1 MPTVWRMFARE
12 HERKR
17 MQPPRSTSLKR
28 MQWTAVILCAIAI
41 AINYLDRSTISIA
54 NPQIRAEFHM
64 SAAQFG
70 ALQSAWSLAYA
81 IAQVPVGLLIDRVGP
96 GILLGISLILWS
108 IAVAAGG
115 LVANYTRLF
124 IARAVLGITE
134 SPAYPTAVRVTSDWF
149 QVRDRG
155 VPTGVFT
162 MGSNIGTAIGPPLLT
177 ALMLLA
183 GWRWMFIIMG
193 IVGIGASVMWFW
205 LYRDPNR
212 AALDSTEITYLEA
225 NKSGRGEAPITA
237 RQWSR
242 LFRFRTTWGMVLG
255 AFCSGYGIWMYITWL
270 PGYLEGEHHMSIA
283 RTGLLASIPLVCS
296 IVGSFC
302 GGYASDRLIAR
313 GVPIV
318 QARKLPAALG
328 YLASAVFTAFAAMS
342 TAPAPAIAWISLAM
356 FFLWFAVAA
365 KWTLI
370 TAVSPQDFCGSCS
383 SIQNFGSYLGGAF
396 SPVLTGLIVDRT
408 GSFVLALSIGGAV
421 MAVGAAVYYFMVG
434 APITDAH
441 LSDPRGSRFA
451 IPR

>member
-1 MPTVWRMFARE
+1 
-12 HERKR
+12 
-17 MQPPRSTSLKR
+17 MQLPRSTSLKR
-28 MQWTAVILCAIAI
+28 MQWTAVILCAAAI
-41 AINYLDRSTISIA
+41 AINYLDRSTIAIA

-81 IAQVPVGLLIDRVGP
+81 LAQIPVGLLIDRFGP
-96 GILLGISLILWS
+96 GILLGISMILWS

-124 IARAVLGITE
+124 VARAVLGVSE

-149 QVRDRG
+149 HVGDRG
-155 VPTGVFT
+155 VPTGVFN
-162 MGSNIGTAIGPPLLT
+162 MGSNIGIAIGPPLLT

-193 IVGIGASVMWFW
+193 IIGIGASVLWFW
-205 LYRDPNR
+205 LYRDPR
-212 AALDSTEITYLEA
+212 KAALGSADTAYIEA
-225 NKSGRGEAPITA
+225 NKSRRSGAPITA
-237 RQWSR
+237 RQWRR
-242 LFRFRTTWGMVLG
+242 LFRFRTTWAMMLG
-255 AFCSGYGIWMYITWL
+255 AFCSGYGIWMYVTWL
-270 PGYLEGEHHMSIA
+270 PGYLEGEHHISIA
-283 RTGLLASIPLVCS
+283 RTGYLASIPLFCS
-296 IVGSFC
+296 MFGSFW

-313 GVPIV
+313 GMPIV

-328 YLASAVFTAFAAMS
+328 YLGSAIFTGFAALS
-342 TAPAPAIAWISLAM
+342 TAPAPAILWISLAM
-356 FFLWFAVAA
+356 FSLYFGVAA

-383 SIQNFGSYLGGAF
+383 SIQNFGSYLGGAC

-408 GSFVLALSIGGAV
+408 GSFVLALTIGGIV

-434 APITDAH
+434 AAITDANLLDH
-441 LSDPRGSRFA
+441 PGPLPIAVSR
-451 IPR
+451 